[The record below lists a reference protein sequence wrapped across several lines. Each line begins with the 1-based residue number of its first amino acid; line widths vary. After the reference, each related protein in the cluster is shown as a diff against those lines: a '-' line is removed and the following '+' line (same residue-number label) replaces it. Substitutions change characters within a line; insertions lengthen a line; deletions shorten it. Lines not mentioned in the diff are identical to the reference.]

1 MSSAVAVEKL
11 ETSESALT
19 PREREGDLVR
29 RAKNGDEDAYG
40 QLVRLYQERVYT
52 TVYSMTGSH
61 DEADDLTQEAFIK
74 GFRSLKSFKENSSF
88 FTWIY
93 RIGVNKTINHLK
105 SARRKRTMSL
115 DQLIE
120 EREGDRSV
128 LNPVSKSSPNRDAS
142 LRELREQL
150 NKALLRLSEK
160 HRIVVTLHD
169 VQGMS
174 HEEIA
179 KILKVNNG
187 TVRSRLFYARQQ
199 LQAELAD
206 YFQ

>member
-74 GFRSLKSFKENSSF
+74 GYRSLKSFKENSSF

-93 RIGVNKTINHLK
+93 RIAVNKTINHLK

-115 DQLIE
+115 
-120 EREGDRSV
+120 V
-128 LNPVSKSSPNRDAS
+128 PVVICAVTVAILTVIHTLAGTPEILRILLVAVAITTFYSGMQTYGIWKNR
-142 LRELREQL
+142 
-150 NKALLRLSEK
+150 N
-160 HRIVVTLHD
+160 
-169 VQGMS
+169 
-174 HEEIA
+174 
-179 KILKVNNG
+179 
-187 TVRSRLFYARQQ
+187 
-199 LQAELAD
+199 
-206 YFQ
+206 

>member
-1 MSSAVAVEKL
+1 MSLGAAVEDL
-11 ETSESALT
+11 RSTEVELT
-19 PREREGDLVR
+19 PREREGDWVA
-29 RAKNGDEDAYG
+29 RAKQGDADAYG
-40 QLVRLYQERVYT
+40 QLVGLYQERIYT

-93 RIGVNKTINHLK
+93 RIAVNKTINHLK

-115 DQLIE
+115 DQMIE
-120 EREGDRSV
+120 EREGDRSA
-128 LNPVSKSSPNRDAS
+128 LNPVSKNSPSRESN

-150 NKALLRLSEK
+150 NAALQRLSEK

-169 VQGMS
+169 IQGMS

>member
-29 RAKNGDEDAYG
+29 RAKNGDEEAYG

-74 GFRSLKSFKENSSF
+74 GYRSLKSFKENSSF

-93 RIGVNKTINHLK
+93 RIAVNKTINHLK

-169 VQGMS
+169 IQGMS